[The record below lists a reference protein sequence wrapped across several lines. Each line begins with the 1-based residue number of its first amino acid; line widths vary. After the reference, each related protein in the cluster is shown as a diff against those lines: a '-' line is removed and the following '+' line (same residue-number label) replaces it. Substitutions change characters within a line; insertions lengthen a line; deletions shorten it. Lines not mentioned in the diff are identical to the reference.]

1 MLLNELVRSR
11 ADRDLESALRA
22 MIAARK
28 AGSVTTVS
36 LDQLANNAG
45 IGGLTKS
52 SLERFLNNHPGIAK
66 HIGDFDDST
75 VEFADP
81 NDDTSDFNLTV
92 PDSGAEPEQE
102 PGAGEDNLDSTDL
115 GDFALAPDAAAN
127 PATSVDLSA
136 GTNTGAP
143 MTPDNRVS
151 PTQDNGAMPKPKEY
165 DQVQSAAQ
173 RALGRRS

>member
-45 IGGLTKS
+45 ISGLTKS

-75 VEFADP
+75 VEFVDP
-81 NDDTSDFNLTV
+81 SDDAGDIAA
-92 PDSGAEPEQE
+92 PDSSAEPEL
-102 PGAGEDNLDSTDL
+102 GAGEDNLDSTDL
-115 GDFALAPDAAAN
+115 GDFALAPDAAAS
-127 PATSVDLSA
+127 PETSIDLSA

-151 PTQDNGAMPKPKEY
+151 PTQDNGARPKPKEY